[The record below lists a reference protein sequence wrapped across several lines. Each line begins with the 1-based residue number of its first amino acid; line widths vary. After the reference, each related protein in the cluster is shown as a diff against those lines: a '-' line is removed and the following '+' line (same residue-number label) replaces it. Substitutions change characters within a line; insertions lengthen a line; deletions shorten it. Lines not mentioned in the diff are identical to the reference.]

1 MATTNS
7 DFFNPYFDPSLWSGQ
22 TPSLYEALV
31 SAVEQWALPALPRNL
46 IRRGWVP
53 RAALPAGTR
62 DYAIVSIL
70 NRARQGTNTKQY
82 TAPTDPADP
91 YGTITELTLRVA
103 TCQVDF
109 YSESE
114 VGFMRADSLVTFIR
128 GTQGASWFRQWNIGS
143 LYCDDVQQMD
153 YTDGEKYQVMQSTVT
168 LRLAYWSGLTSK
180 LQFFDD
186 VKVSGVNPDIVLD
199 KQNL

>member
-7 DFFNPYFDPSLWSGQ
+7 DFFNPYSDPSLWTGQ

-31 SAVEQWALPALPRNL
+31 SAVEQWALPALHRNL

-70 NRARQGTNTKQY
+70 NRARQGTNPKQY
-82 TAPTDPADP
+82 TAPTDPAEP
-91 YGTITELTLRVA
+91 FGTITELTLRVA

-114 VGFMRADSLVTFIR
+114 AGFMRADSLVTFIR

-143 LYCDDVQQMD
+143 LYCDDVIQQS
-153 YTDGEKYQVMQSTVT
+153 YTDGEKYEVMQSTVT
-168 LRLAYWSGLTSK
+168 LRLSYWSGLTSK
-180 LQFFDD
+180 LQFFDN
-186 VKVSGVNPDIVLD
+186 VKVSSVNPDIVLD
-199 KQNL
+199 KN

>member
-1 MATTNS
+1 MAATNT

-31 SAVEQWALPALPRNL
+31 SAVEQWALPALPKGL
-46 IRRGWVP
+46 VRRGWVP

-82 TAPTDPADP
+82 IAPTDPAEP

-114 VGFMRADSLVTFIR
+114 AGFMRADSLVTFIR

-168 LRLAYWSGLTSK
+168 LRLSYWSGLTSK

-199 KQNL
+199 KN

>member
-1 MATTNS
+1 MAATNT
-7 DFFNPYFDPSLWSGQ
+7 DFFNPYFDPTLWSGQ

-31 SAVEQWALPALPRNL
+31 SAVEQWALPALPKGL
-46 IRRGWVP
+46 VRRGWVP

-82 TAPTDPADP
+82 TAPTDPAEP
-91 YGTITELTLRVA
+91 FGTITELTLRVA

-114 VGFMRADSLVTFIR
+114 AGFMRADSLVTFIR
-128 GTQGASWFRQWNIGS
+128 GTQGASWFRQWSIGS
-143 LYCDDVQQMD
+143 LYCDDIIQQD

-180 LQFFDD
+180 LQFFDN

-199 KQNL
+199 KN

>member
-7 DFFNPYFDPSLWSGQ
+7 DFFNPYFDPSLWQGQ

-31 SAVEQWALPALPRNL
+31 SAVEQWALPALPKGL
-46 IRRGWVP
+46 VRRGWVP

-70 NRARQGTNTKQY
+70 NRARQGTNTKAY
-82 TAPTDPADP
+82 TPPTSPQEP
-91 YGTITELTLRVA
+91 FGTITELTLRVA

-109 YSESE
+109 YSESDA
-114 VGFMRADSLVTFIR
+114 GFQRADSLVTFIR
-128 GTQGASWFRQWNIGS
+128 GTQGASWFRQWGIGS
-143 LYCDDVQQMD
+143 LYCDDIVQQD

-180 LQFFDD
+180 LQFFDN
-186 VKVSGVNPDIVLD
+186 VRVSGVNPDIVLD
-199 KQNL
+199 KN

>member
-1 MATTNS
+1 MAVTNP
-7 DFFNPYFDPSLWSGQ
+7 DFFNPYFDPSLWQGQ

-70 NRARQGTNTKQY
+70 NRARQGTNVKEY
-82 TAPTDPADP
+82 TPPTDPNEP
-91 YGTITELTLRVA
+91 FGTLTERTLRIA

-109 YSESE
+109 YSETE
-114 VGFMRADSLVTFIR
+114 AGFMRADSLVTFIR
-128 GTQGASWFRQWNIGS
+128 GSAGASWFRQWGIGS
-143 LYCDDVQQMD
+143 LYAEDTVQQEYD
-153 YTDGEKYQVMQSTVT
+153 DGEKYQVMQSTVT
-168 LRLAYWSGLTSK
+168 LRLSYWSGITSK

-186 VKVSGVNPDIVLD
+186 VKVSSLSPDIVLD
-199 KQNL
+199 K

>member
-82 TAPTDPADP
+82 AAPTDPADP

-109 YSESE
+109 YSETE
-114 VGFMRADSLVTFIR
+114 AGFMRADSLVTFIR
-128 GTQGASWFRQWNIGS
+128 GTQGASWFRQWSIGS

-168 LRLAYWSGLTSK
+168 LRLSYWSGLTSK

-199 KQNL
+199 KN

>member
-1 MATTNS
+1 MAATNT
-7 DFFNPYFDPSLWSGQ
+7 DFFNPYSDPTLWQGQ

-31 SAVEQWALPALPRNL
+31 SAVAEWALPALPRNL

-70 NRARQGTNTKQY
+70 NRARQGTNVKEY
-82 TAPTDPADP
+82 TPPAPDAEEPF
-91 YGTITELTLRVA
+91 GTITERTLRVA

-114 VGFMRADSLVTFIR
+114 AGFQRADSLVTFVR
-128 GTQGASWFRQWNIGS
+128 GTQGASWFRMYGIGS
-143 LYCDDVQQMD
+143 LYADDIVQQD
-153 YTDGEKYQVMQSTVT
+153 YVDGEKYQVMQSTVT
-168 LRLAYWSGLTSK
+168 LRLAYWSGIVSK

-186 VKVSGVNPDIVLD
+186 VNIKKLGVY
-199 KQNL
+199 

>member
-1 MATTNS
+1 MAATNT
-7 DFFNPYFDPSLWSGQ
+7 DFFNPYSDPSLWQGQ

-70 NRARQGTNTKQY
+70 NRARQGTNVKEY
-82 TAPTDPADP
+82 TPPTDPNEP
-91 YGTITELTLRVA
+91 FGTLTERTLRIA

-109 YSESE
+109 YSETE
-114 VGFMRADSLVTFIR
+114 AGFMRADSLVTFIR
-128 GTQGASWFRQWNIGS
+128 GSAGASWFRQWGIGS
-143 LYCDDVQQMD
+143 LYAEDTVQQEYD
-153 YTDGEKYQVMQSTVT
+153 DGEKYQVMQSTVT
-168 LRLAYWSGLTSK
+168 LRLSYWSGITSK

-186 VKVSGVNPDIVLD
+186 VKVSSLTDIVLD
-199 KQNL
+199 K

>member
-114 VGFMRADSLVTFIR
+114 AGFMRADSLVTFVR
-128 GTQGASWFRQWNIGS
+128 GTQGASWFRQWSIGS

-186 VKVSGVNPDIVLD
+186 VKVLGVNPDIVLD

>member
-1 MATTNS
+1 MAVTNP
-7 DFFNPYFDPSLWSGQ
+7 DFFNPYSDPSLWQGQ

-70 NRARQGTNTKQY
+70 NRARQGTNVKEY
-82 TAPTDPADP
+82 TPPTDPNEP
-91 YGTITELTLRVA
+91 FGTLTERTLRIA

-109 YSESE
+109 YSETE
-114 VGFMRADSLVTFIR
+114 AGFMRADSLVTFIR
-128 GTQGASWFRQWNIGS
+128 GSAGASWFRQWGIGS
-143 LYCDDVQQMD
+143 LYAEDTVQQEYD
-153 YTDGEKYQVMQSTVT
+153 DGEKYQVMQSTVT
-168 LRLAYWSGLTSK
+168 LRLSYWSGITSK

-186 VKVSGVNPDIVLD
+186 VKVSSLSPDIVLD
-199 KQNL
+199 K

>member
-7 DFFNPYFDPSLWSGQ
+7 DFFNPYFDPSLWTGQ

-31 SAVEQWALPALPRNL
+31 SAVEQWALPALPKGL
-46 IRRGWVP
+46 VRRGWVP

-82 TAPTDPADP
+82 TAPTAPADP

-109 YSESE
+109 YSETE
-114 VGFMRADSLVTFIR
+114 AGFMRADSLVTFIR

-168 LRLAYWSGLTSK
+168 LRLSYWSGLTSK
-180 LQFFDD
+180 LQFFDN
-186 VKVSGVNPDIVLD
+186 VKVAGVNPDIVLD
-199 KQNL
+199 KN

>member
-1 MATTNS
+1 MAVTNS
-7 DFFNPYFDPSLWSGQ
+7 DFFNPYFDPSIWNGQ

-82 TAPTDPADP
+82 TAPTDPAEP

-114 VGFMRADSLVTFIR
+114 AGFMRADSLVTFIR
-128 GTQGASWFRQWNIGS
+128 GTQGASWFRQWSIGS
-143 LYCDDVQQMD
+143 LYCDDVQQLD

-199 KQNL
+199 KN

>member
-1 MATTNS
+1 MATTNA
-7 DFFNPYFDPSLWSGQ
+7 DFFNPYSDPSLWTGQ

-31 SAVEQWALPALPRNL
+31 SAVEQWALPALPKGL
-46 IRRGWVP
+46 VRRGWVP

-82 TAPTDPADP
+82 TAPTDPAEP
-91 YGTITELTLRVA
+91 FGTITELTLRVA

-114 VGFMRADSLVTFIR
+114 AGFMRADSLVTFIR
-128 GTQGASWFRQWNIGS
+128 GTQGASWFRQWGIGS

-180 LQFFDD
+180 LQFFDN
-186 VKVSGVNPDIVLD
+186 VKVAEVNPDIVLD
-199 KQNL
+199 KN

>member
-7 DFFNPYFDPSLWSGQ
+7 DFFNPYFDPTLWTGQ

-31 SAVEQWALPALPRNL
+31 TAVETWALPALPRNL

-62 DYAIVSIL
+62 DYAIVSVL
-70 NRARQGTNTKQY
+70 NRQRHGTNTKQY
-82 TAPTDPADP
+82 NAPTDPAEP
-91 YGTITELTLRVA
+91 FGTITELTLRVA

-114 VGFMRADSLVTFIR
+114 AGFMRADSLVTFIR
-128 GTQGASWFRQWNIGS
+128 GTQGASWFRQWGIGS
-143 LYCDDVQQMD
+143 LYCDDAQALE

-168 LRLAYWSGLTSK
+168 LRLSYWSGLTSK
-180 LQFFDD
+180 LQFFDN
-186 VKVSGVNPDIVLD
+186 VRVSGLNPDIVLD
-199 KQNL
+199 KN

>member
-1 MATTNS
+1 MAATNT
-7 DFFNPYFDPSLWSGQ
+7 DFFNPYFDPSLWQGQ

-70 NRARQGTNTKQY
+70 NRARQGTNTKDY
-82 TAPTDPADP
+82 TAPTDPAEP
-91 YGTITELTLRVA
+91 FGTITERTLRVA

-114 VGFMRADSLVTFIR
+114 AGFQRADSLVTFIR
-128 GTQGASWFRQWNIGS
+128 GMQGCSWFRQWNIGS
-143 LYCDDVQQMD
+143 LYCDDVIQQSYD
-153 YTDGEKYQVMQSTVT
+153 DGEKYEVMQSTVT
-168 LRLAYWSGLTSK
+168 LRLSYWSGLTSK
-180 LQFFDD
+180 LQFFDN

-199 KQNL
+199 N

>member
-1 MATTNS
+1 MAVTNP
-7 DFFNPYFDPSLWSGQ
+7 DFFNPYFDPSLWQGQ

-70 NRARQGTNTKQY
+70 NRARQGTNTKDY
-82 TAPTDPADP
+82 TAPTDPAEP
-91 YGTITELTLRVA
+91 FGTITERTLRVA

-114 VGFMRADSLVTFIR
+114 AGFQRADSLVTFIR
-128 GTQGASWFRQWNIGS
+128 GMQGCSWFRQWNIGS
-143 LYCDDVQQMD
+143 LYCDDVVQQSYD
-153 YTDGEKYQVMQSTVT
+153 DGEKYEVMQATVT
-168 LRLAYWSGLTSK
+168 LRLSYWSGLTSK

-186 VKVSGVNPDIVLD
+186 VKVSSLNPDIVLD
-199 KQNL
+199 K

>member
-1 MATTNS
+1 MAATNT
-7 DFFNPYFDPSLWSGQ
+7 DFFNPYSDPSLWQGQ

-53 RAALPAGTR
+53 RAAFPAGTR

-70 NRARQGTNTKQY
+70 NRARQGTNVKEY
-82 TAPTDPADP
+82 TPPTDPNEP
-91 YGTITELTLRVA
+91 FGTLTERTLRIA

-109 YSESE
+109 YSETE
-114 VGFMRADSLVTFIR
+114 AGFMRADSLVTFIR
-128 GTQGASWFRQWNIGS
+128 GSAGASWFRQWGIGS
-143 LYCDDVQQMD
+143 LYAEDTVQQEYD
-153 YTDGEKYQVMQSTVT
+153 DGEKYQVMQSTVT
-168 LRLAYWSGLTSK
+168 LRLSYWSGITSK

-186 VKVSGVNPDIVLD
+186 VKVSSLSPDIVLD
-199 KQNL
+199 K

>member
-1 MATTNS
+1 MAATNP
-7 DFFNPYFDPSLWSGQ
+7 DFFNPYFDPSIWQGQ

-82 TAPTDPADP
+82 TAPTDPAEP
-91 YGTITELTLRVA
+91 FGTITELTLRVA

-114 VGFMRADSLVTFIR
+114 AGFMRADSLVTFIR
-128 GTQGASWFRQWNIGS
+128 GTQGASWFRQWGIGS

-180 LQFFDD
+180 LQFFDN
-186 VKVSGVNPDIVLD
+186 VKVAGVNPDIVLD
-199 KQNL
+199 KN

>member
-1 MATTNS
+1 MAATNT
-7 DFFNPYFDPSLWSGQ
+7 DFFNPYSAPSLWQGQ

-31 SAVEQWALPALPRNL
+31 SAVEQWALPALPRTL

-70 NRARQGTNTKQY
+70 NRARQGTNTKDY
-82 TAPTDPADP
+82 TAPTDPAEP
-91 YGTITELTLRVA
+91 FGTITERTLRVA

-114 VGFMRADSLVTFIR
+114 AGFQRADSLVTFIR
-128 GTQGASWFRQWNIGS
+128 GMQGCSWFRQWNIGS
-143 LYCDDVQQMD
+143 LYCDDVVQQSYD
-153 YTDGEKYQVMQSTVT
+153 DGEKYEVMQSTVT
-168 LRLAYWSGLTSK
+168 LRLSYWSGITSK

-186 VKVSGVNPDIVLD
+186 VKVSSLNPDIVLD
-199 KQNL
+199 K

>member
-7 DFFNPYFDPSLWSGQ
+7 DFFNPYSDPSLWTGQ

-82 TAPTDPADP
+82 TAPTDPAEP

-114 VGFMRADSLVTFIR
+114 AGFMRADSLVTFIR
-128 GTQGASWFRQWNIGS
+128 GTQGASWFRQWSIGS

-168 LRLAYWSGLTSK
+168 LRLSYWSGLTSK
-180 LQFFDD
+180 LQFFDN
-186 VKVSGVNPDIVLD
+186 VKVAGVNPDIVLD
-199 KQNL
+199 KN

>member
-1 MATTNS
+1 MAATNA
-7 DFFNPYFDPSLWSGQ
+7 DFFNPYFDPTLWTGQ

-70 NRARQGTNTKQY
+70 NRARQGTNTKTY
-82 TAPTDPADP
+82 TAPTDPAEP

-114 VGFMRADSLVTFIR
+114 AGFMRADSLVTFIR
-128 GTQGASWFRQWNIGS
+128 GTQGASWFRQWSIGS

-180 LQFFDD
+180 LQFFDN
-186 VKVSGVNPDIVLD
+186 VKVAGVNPDIVLD
-199 KQNL
+199 KN

>member
-1 MATTNS
+1 MAVTNS

-22 TPSLYEALV
+22 TPSLYESLV

-70 NRARQGTNTKQY
+70 NRARQGTNTKTY
-82 TAPTDPADP
+82 TAPTDPAEP
-91 YGTITELTLRVA
+91 FGTITELTLRVA

-114 VGFMRADSLVTFIR
+114 AGFMRADSLVTFVR

-153 YTDGEKYQVMQSTVT
+153 YTDGEKYEVMQSTVT
-168 LRLAYWSGLTSK
+168 LRLSYWSGLTSK

>member
-1 MATTNS
+1 MAATNT
-7 DFFNPYFDPSLWSGQ
+7 DFFNPYSDPSLWQGQ

-70 NRARQGTNTKQY
+70 NRARQGTNTKDY
-82 TAPTDPADP
+82 TAPTDPAEP
-91 YGTITELTLRVA
+91 FGTITERTLRVA

-114 VGFMRADSLVTFIR
+114 AGFQRADSLVTFIR
-128 GTQGASWFRQWNIGS
+128 GMQGCSWFRQWNIGS
-143 LYCDDVQQMD
+143 LYCDDVVQQSYD
-153 YTDGEKYQVMQSTVT
+153 DGEKYEVMQSTVT
-168 LRLAYWSGLTSK
+168 LRLSYWSGLTSK

-186 VKVSGVNPDIVLD
+186 VKVSSLNPDIVLD
-199 KQNL
+199 K

>member
-31 SAVEQWALPALPRNL
+31 SAVEQWALPALSRDF

-70 NRARQGTNTKQY
+70 NRARHGTNVKEY
-82 TAPTDPADP
+82 TPPASDAVEP
-91 YGTITELTLRVA
+91 FGTITERTLRVA

-114 VGFMRADSLVTFIR
+114 AGFQRADSLVTFIR
-128 GTQGASWFRQWNIGS
+128 GTTGASWFRQWGIGS
-143 LYCDDVQQMD
+143 LYCDDAQALE
-153 YTDGEKYQVMQSTVT
+153 YTDGEKYQVMQSTAT
-168 LRLAYWSGLTSK
+168 LRLSYWSGLVSK
-180 LQFFDD
+180 LQFFDN
-186 VKVSGVNPDIVLD
+186 VKVEGVNPDIVLD
-199 KQNL
+199 K

>member
-1 MATTNS
+1 MAVTNP
-7 DFFNPYFDPSLWSGQ
+7 DFFNPYFDPSIWSGQ

-31 SAVEQWALPALPRNL
+31 TAVEQWALPALPRNL

-53 RAALPAGTR
+53 RASLPAGTR

-70 NRARQGTNTKQY
+70 NRARHGTNTKDY
-82 TAPTDPADP
+82 AAPTDPAEP
-91 YGTITELTLRVA
+91 FGTITERTLRVA

-114 VGFMRADSLVTFIR
+114 AGFQRADSLVTFIR
-128 GTQGASWFRQWNIGS
+128 GTQGASWFRQWGIGS
-143 LYCDDVQQMD
+143 LYCDDAQALE
-153 YTDGEKYQVMQSTVT
+153 YTDGEKYLVMQSTVT
-168 LRLAYWSGLTSK
+168 LKLAYWSGITSK

-186 VKVSGVNPDIVLD
+186 VKVNKLGVY
-199 KQNL
+199 

>member
-7 DFFNPYFDPSLWSGQ
+7 DFFNPDFDPSLWNGQ

-31 SAVEQWALPALPRNL
+31 TAVEGWALPALPRAL

-70 NRARQGTNTKQY
+70 NRARHGTNVKEY
-82 TAPTDPADP
+82 NAPTKPEEP
-91 YGTITELTLRVA
+91 FGTITERTLRIA

-114 VGFMRADSLVTFIR
+114 AGFQRADSLVTFIR
-128 GTQGASWFRQWNIGS
+128 GTQGASWFRQWGIGS
-143 LYCDDVQQMD
+143 LYCDDAQALE

-168 LRLAYWSGLTSK
+168 LRLSYWSGLTSK
-180 LQFFDD
+180 LQFFDN
-186 VKVSGVNPDIVLD
+186 VRVAGVNPDVVLD
-199 KQNL
+199 KN

>member
-1 MATTNS
+1 MAATNT
-7 DFFNPYFDPSLWSGQ
+7 DFFNPYSDPSLWQGQ

-70 NRARQGTNTKQY
+70 NRQRHGTNVKEY
-82 TAPTDPADP
+82 TPPTDPNEP
-91 YGTITELTLRVA
+91 FGTLTERTLRIA

-109 YSESE
+109 YSETE
-114 VGFMRADSLVTFIR
+114 AGFMRADSLVTFIR
-128 GTQGASWFRQWNIGS
+128 GSAGASWFRQWGIGS
-143 LYCDDVQQMD
+143 LYAEDTVQQEYD
-153 YTDGEKYQVMQSTVT
+153 DGEKYQVMQSTVT
-168 LRLAYWSGLTSK
+168 LRLSYWSGITSK

-186 VKVSGVNPDIVLD
+186 VKVSSLSPDIVLD
-199 KQNL
+199 K

>member
-1 MATTNS
+1 MATTNA

-82 TAPTDPADP
+82 TAPTDPAEP

-114 VGFMRADSLVTFIR
+114 AGFMRADSLVTFVR

-143 LYCDDVQQMD
+143 LYCDDVIQQS
-153 YTDGEKYQVMQSTVT
+153 YTDSEKYEVMQSTVT
-168 LRLAYWSGLTSK
+168 LRLSYWSGLTSK

>member
-1 MATTNS
+1 MAVTNT
-7 DFFNPYFDPSLWSGQ
+7 DFFNPYFDPTLWTGQ

-31 SAVEQWALPALPRNL
+31 SAVEGWALPALPRNL

-82 TAPTDPADP
+82 TAPTDSAEPF
-91 YGTITELTLRVA
+91 GTITELTLRVA

-114 VGFMRADSLVTFIR
+114 AGFMRADSLVTFIR

-143 LYCDDVQQMD
+143 LYCDDVIQQS
-153 YTDGEKYQVMQSTVT
+153 YTDGEKYEVMQSTVT
-168 LRLAYWSGLTSK
+168 LRLSYWSGLTSK
-180 LQFFDD
+180 LQFFDN
-186 VKVSGVNPDIVLD
+186 VKVEGVNPDIVLD
-199 KQNL
+199 KN

>member
-7 DFFNPYFDPSLWSGQ
+7 DFFNPYSDPTLWTGQ

-31 SAVEQWALPALPRNL
+31 SAVEQWALPALPKGL
-46 IRRGWVP
+46 VRRGWVP

-70 NRARQGTNTKQY
+70 NRARQGTNTKTY
-82 TAPTDPADP
+82 TAPTDPAEP

-114 VGFMRADSLVTFIR
+114 AGFMRADSLVTFIR
-128 GTQGASWFRQWNIGS
+128 GTQGASWFRQWSIGS

-199 KQNL
+199 KN

>member
-7 DFFNPYFDPSLWSGQ
+7 DFFNPYSDPSLWTGQ

-82 TAPTDPADP
+82 TAPTDPAEP
-91 YGTITELTLRVA
+91 FGTITELTLRVA

-114 VGFMRADSLVTFIR
+114 AGFMRADSLVTFIR

-143 LYCDDVQQMD
+143 LYCDDVIQQS
-153 YTDGEKYQVMQSTVT
+153 YTDGEKYEVMQSTVT
-168 LRLAYWSGLTSK
+168 LRLSYWSGLTSK
-180 LQFFDD
+180 LQFFDN
-186 VKVSGVNPDIVLD
+186 VKVSSVNPDIVLD
-199 KQNL
+199 KN

>member
-1 MATTNS
+1 MAATNT
-7 DFFNPYFDPSLWSGQ
+7 DFFNPYFDPTQWTGQ

-31 SAVEQWALPALPRNL
+31 TAVEGWALPALPRAL

-70 NRARQGTNTKQY
+70 NRARHGTNVKEY
-82 TAPTDPADP
+82 NAPTKPEEP
-91 YGTITELTLRVA
+91 FGTITERTLRIA

-114 VGFMRADSLVTFIR
+114 AGFQRADSFVTFIR
-128 GTQGASWFRQWNIGS
+128 GTTGASWFRQWGIGS
-143 LYCDDVQQMD
+143 LYADDIVQQD

-168 LRLAYWSGLTSK
+168 LRLSYWSGLTSK

-186 VKVSGVNPDIVLD
+186 VKVEGVNPDIVLD
-199 KQNL
+199 K